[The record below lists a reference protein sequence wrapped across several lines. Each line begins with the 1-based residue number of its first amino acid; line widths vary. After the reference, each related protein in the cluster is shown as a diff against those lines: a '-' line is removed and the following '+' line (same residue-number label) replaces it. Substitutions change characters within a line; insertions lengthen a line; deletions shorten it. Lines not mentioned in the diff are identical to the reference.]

1 MSRMSRTAARESR
14 QIQRLCETCRQRKAR
29 YRFRDRGR
37 ADRPHTLCFACCRSL
52 RDRQQARSHV
62 DRPALRSPFRSP
74 LTPRQVAHR
83 RAMLVHLATLNTMAP
98 PRQGTLRCG

>member
-1 MSRMSRTAARESR
+1 MSRMSRSAARESR

-62 DRPALRSPFRSP
+62 DRPAIRGVVARFE
-74 LTPRQVAHR
+74 LTRNVPYPQTR
-83 RAMLVHLATLNTMAP
+83 
-98 PRQGTLRCG
+98 